1 MAFLKKL
8 LGIGTKQPSAKDIQE
23 AVKKKYAEASR
34 SLEGKFSYPTGKDG
48 AEALG
53 YDPVMIEGAPSTL
66 MDSFCGVGN
75 PFSLGPIEKSERV
88 LDVGSGGGF
97 DLFAASILVGPEG
110 RVCGIDLT
118 PEMVERAEENM
129 RQAGVENV
137 EVRLAPSEKVPY
149 GDETFDVA
157 TSNGVLNLS
166 PSKAQSFREIHR
178 VLKPGGRLQFAD
190 IVLKEELPE
199 KVASSLDAWSD

>member
-1 MAFLKKL
+1 
-8 LGIGTKQPSAKDIQE
+8 
-23 AVKKKYAEASR
+23 
-34 SLEGKFSYPTGKDG
+34 
-48 AEALG
+48 
-53 YDPVMIEGAPSTL
+53 
-66 MDSFCGVGN
+66 
-75 PFSLGPIEKSERV
+75 
-88 LDVGSGGGF
+88 
-97 DLFAASILVGPEG
+97 
-110 RVCGIDLT
+110 
-118 PEMVERAEENM
+118 M

-137 EVRLAPSEKVPY
+137 EVRLAPSENIPY

>member
-1 MAFLKKL
+1 MAFLNKL
-8 LGIGTKQPSAKDIQE
+8 LEIGKKQPSPEEIQE
-23 AVKKKYAEASR
+23 AVRRKYAEASR
-34 SLEGKFSYPTGKDG
+34 SLEGKFPYPTGKDG
-48 AEALG
+48 AAALG
-53 YDPVMIEGAPSTL
+53 YDPSMMKAAPGAL

-75 PFSLGPIEKSERV
+75 PFSLGPIEKGDRV

-97 DLFAASILVGPEG
+97 DLFVASSLVGPEG
-110 RVCGIDLT
+110 GVRGIDLT
-118 PEMVERAEENM
+118 PEMAERAAENM

-137 EVRLAPSEKVPY
+137 EVRQASSESIPY

-166 PSKAQSFREIHR
+166 PSKEQSLREIHR